1 MIGYLLDGAR
11 TLLLQPQV
19 DLSDP
24 TRTVTLD
31 PESAPVDT
39 EAQTVELVAGSSRVV
54 AYAQGSLEWRH
65 EIVMVLQVQHGDPA
79 EADRRRDRI
88 VADLTVRWA
97 QQRASLVDDVDPVT
111 GQYGTDTGWTVSY
124 AALDRGDPLTA
135 WATITLTVDT
145 TLDL

>member
-11 TLLLQPQV
+11 ALLLQPQV

-24 TRTVTLD
+24 ARSVVLD
-31 PESAPVDT
+31 PDSAPVDV

-65 EIVMVLQVQHGDPA
+65 EIAMVLQVQHGDPA

-97 QQRASLVDDVDPVT
+97 RTRGQLLTLVDPLT